1 MKATINGTQLDNGNF
16 MIELDAEQMED
27 LAVYYLLESAKWDTK
42 NLKYEGDD
50 IRQRN
55 TYTRLSEKYHK
66 MYKAIRNI
74 QSLNEQI
81 LTEYIVEN

>member
-16 MIELDAEQMED
+16 MIELDAEQLED
-27 LAVYYLLESAKWDTK
+27 LAVFYLLESCKWDAK
-42 NLKYEGDD
+42 NMKYEGDD

-55 TYTRLSEKYHK
+55 SYIRLAEKYHQ

-74 QSLNEQI
+74 QTIKEQI
-81 LTEYIVEN
+81 ETEYAI